1 MKVRNWISVMTE
13 KRTRVDCSTHLKLT
27 VPDQTL
33 PMRVII
39 SKLQN
44 GNQLDIGK
52 EVYYSGEEIDE
63 TKDPDFDLSSYS
75 KVLDEVEERKKELEK
90 VISEEKKLK
99 KAKKVDAAAS
109 TSNSE
114 DIPQR
119 VAEGKAL
126 TERNVVERGKP
137 KPRQGVMEFDE
148 ELGSENTE

>member
-63 TKDPDFDLSSYS
+63 TKDPDFGLVDYTAA
-75 KVLDEVEERKKELEK
+75 LDQVAMIKQESRKAKEE
-90 VISEEKKLK
+90 EEKLK
-99 KAKKVDAAAS
+99 KAKEGDAEAS

-114 DIPQR
+114 AIPKR
-119 VAEGKAL
+119 EAAGKAL
-126 TERNVVERGKP
+126 TERSVVERGKP
-137 KPRQGVMEFDE
+137 KPRQGVMESDE
-148 ELGSENTE
+148 ELDSENGE